1 MAKTYYVLL
10 KVHSYSLDYPK
21 GDSQDDPA
29 SVGNRYTESNGKARN
44 CVAGTKLPSKL
55 TEEPLFLSY
64 FQAISRLA
72 ISSQASTRKGST

>member
-44 CVAGTKLPSKL
+44 CVVGTKLPSKL
-55 TEEPLFLSY
+55 TEESLFPSY
-64 FQAISRLA
+64 FQAT
-72 ISSQASTRKGST
+72 SSQASTIKGST